1 MTRTKIFFATTTF
14 LLLTTSLVAQ
24 EQTSEQ
30 TEKSVP
36 PTPTTTIIYN
46 ANDVE
51 NNILEMVSIKDYEEG
66 IIPERVTQLLK
77 ESLLEKTVLA
87 EKIC

>member
-1 MTRTKIFFATTTF
+1 MTRTKIFFATITL

-36 PTPTTTIIYN
+36 PTPTTTIVYN

-51 NNILEMVSIKDYEEG
+51 NNILEMVSIKAYEEG